1 MDLDFI
7 AEELLKTLISKKKF
21 VINEFLI
28 LSEVLIIFS
37 KKKFFIKEI
46 ESIFINRIRGKSSV
60 NISLIVNSFTSMI
73 KLFWKYKI

>member
-21 VINEFLI
+21 VSNEFLI